1 MKQKS
6 TTMRVP
12 AACGCGC
19 GEAVDWPIGAMLKWY
34 RSKRTR
40 NSEMP
45 QNITKSAKDIV
56 KDALSQVT
64 AISAEEAMSLVGSP
78 DHVFVDLRDGIEQAK
93 TGIIAG
99 AVASAKTGIIAG
111 AVASSRGMLEFHIDP
126 DSPAHKPEF
135 NQDKTYVFYCASGGR
150 SALAATVAMEMGLS
164 PLVNLTG
171 GVGAWKKA
179 GGDLVQE

>member
-19 GEAVDWPIGAMLKWY
+19 DEAVDWPIGAMLKWY

-99 AVASAKTGIIAG
+99 AVAS
-111 AVASSRGMLEFHIDP
+111 SRGMLEFHIDP